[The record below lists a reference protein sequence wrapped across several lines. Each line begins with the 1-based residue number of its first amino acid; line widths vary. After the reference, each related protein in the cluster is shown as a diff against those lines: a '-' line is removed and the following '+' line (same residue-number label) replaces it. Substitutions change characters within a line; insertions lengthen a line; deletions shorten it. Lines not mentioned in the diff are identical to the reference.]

1 MVEFIW
7 VTVLGVGIGAV
18 LRYLLPGRGAYGIA
32 LLPAAGGVVA
42 AAAWASTTWAGWTT
56 DSPWPWVLA
65 LGAAAIVSTAVALLA
80 SRTRAKGDA
89 RRLHHLSGGR
99 A

>member
-7 VTVLGVGIGAV
+7 VTVLGLGIGTV
-18 LRYLLPGRGAYGIA
+18 LRYTLPGRGAYGIV
-32 LLPAAGGVVA
+32 LLPAVGGIVA
-42 AAAWASTTWAGWTT
+42 AGVWATVTWAGWTP

-65 LGAAAIVSTAVALLA
+65 LGAAAIASTGAAVFA
-80 SRTRAKGDA
+80 SRRRAKGDA
-89 RRLHHLSGGR
+89 RLLHQLSGGR